1 MGPGS
6 LLYFD
11 IPTPRPVPRFRS
23 LLVTAVLLLPACK
36 IETRP
41 PAEVA
46 RTQATVQA
54 AVAEHYRARNVLVGD
69 SLQLSVTRRQV
80 DVRRDVASVWVTLR
94 ERRQVAPDSVR
105 DTTRYEHL
113 LLRRTASGWIVLN
126 SAPVSAP

>member
-1 MGPGS
+1 MS
-6 LLYFD
+6 RSSRLLA
-11 IPTPRPVPRFRS
+11 VA
-23 LLVTAVLLLPACK
+23 LLVVGACR

-54 AVAEHYRARNVLVGD
+54 AVVEHYRARNALLAD
-69 SLQLSVTRRQV
+69 SVALSVLRRQV

-94 ERRQVAPDSVR
+94 ERRRVAPDSTR
-105 DTTRYEHL
+105 DTTRTEHL
-113 LLRRTASGWIVLN
+113 LLRRTTAGWVVLN

>member
-1 MGPGS
+1 MPPS
-6 LLYFD
+6 SRL
-11 IPTPRPVPRFRS
+11 
-23 LLVTAVLLLPACK
+23 LLVALVVLGACR

-54 AVAEHYRARNVLVGD
+54 AVAEHYRARNALLTD
-69 SLQLSVTRRQV
+69 SLELSVLRRQV
-80 DVRRDVASVWVTLR
+80 DIRRDVASVWVTLR
-94 ERRQVAPDSVR
+94 ARRQVAPDSTR

-113 LLRRTASGWIVLN
+113 LLRRTTSGWIVLN

>member
-1 MGPGS
+1 M
-6 LLYFD
+6 
-11 IPTPRPVPRFRS
+11 PRIRT
-23 LLVTAVLLLPACK
+23 LLVVALLLGAACR

-54 AVAEHYRARNVLVGD
+54 AVAEHYRARNVLMGD
-69 SLQLSVTRRQV
+69 SLQLTVTRRQV

-94 ERRQVAPDSVR
+94 ERRQAASDSVR

-113 LLRRTASGWIVLN
+113 LLRRTAAGWTVLN
-126 SAPVSAP
+126 SAAVSAP

>member
-1 MGPGS
+1 MS
-6 LLYFD
+6 RNFTLLSS
-11 IPTPRPVPRFRS
+11 V
-23 LLVTAVLLLPACK
+23 VLAAAACR

-54 AVAEHYRARNVLVGD
+54 AVVEHYRARNALLGD
-69 SLQLSVTRRQV
+69 TIALSVLRRQV

-94 ERRQVAPDSVR
+94 ERRQVTPDSVR

-113 LLRRTASGWIVLN
+113 LLRRTGGGWVVLN
-126 SAPVSAP
+126 SAPVGAP

>member
-1 MGPGS
+1 MP
-6 LLYFD
+6 L
-11 IPTPRPVPRFRS
+11 FRS
-23 LLVTAVLLLPACK
+23 LPILAVLVVAACR

-54 AVAEHYRARNVLVGD
+54 AVAEHYRARNALMGD
-69 SLQLSVTRRQV
+69 SLQLTVTRRQV
-80 DVRRDVASVWVTLR
+80 DVRRDIASVWVTLR
-94 ERRQVAPDSVR
+94 ERRLAAPDSVR

-113 LLRRTASGWIVLN
+113 LLRRTAAGWTVLN